1 MGHTH
6 HLLVHSQLK
15 PERPPRV
22 PSPVALPGHRL
33 PSCLVLL
40 SHIPFR
46 VTRSPHHPGK
56 AVCCVLRRP
65 LWCQVEEKRG
75 TCVASHTQHSGQH
88 LPTDCFTLDGPR
100 VGSGAPLRVL
110 ILISSQRCLLIPVTK
125 LLCPGFTDRMLIHT
139 PLPGARGSGGKAPHR
154 IWGSPEQVP
163 AGLRTQEPCT
173 EPSLQSTSS
182 PPVGQA

>member
-1 MGHTH
+1 MARQRSA
-6 HLLVHSQLK
+6 SQT
-15 PERPPRV
+15 
-22 PSPVALPGHRL
+22 
-33 PSCLVLL
+33 CLVLL

-88 LPTDCFTLDGPR
+88 PPTDCFTLDGPR

-110 ILISSQRCLLIPVTK
+110 ILISSQRCLQGSQSLSYSVLASQTGCSFIRPFQEHGVLVGR
-125 LLCPGFTDRMLIHT
+125 LLTGY
-139 PLPGARGSGGKAPHR
+139 GAHLSKYPQGSGPRNRAQ
-154 IWGSPEQVP
+154 SPLCRARP
-163 AGLRTQEPCT
+163 AHLLVRPDPEPLRAGPELTNSCSWT
-173 EPSLQSTSS
+173 
-182 PPVGQA
+182 GQ